1 MQDHPNEAGELDIDP
16 VSRKAIV
23 AACVGTAIEYY
34 DLFVYLYFATTIA
47 KLFFPVGN
55 DFVSLLTAVGA
66 FGLSFIAK
74 PVGAL
79 VFSNYAD
86 RVSRKSALT
95 ATLTLM
101 AIGIGMIAFAPTYAT
116 IGIAAPLIVILAR
129 LIQAFST
136 GASTRPRPR
145 SSSSVR
151 RRGCAAIIPAS
162 TSPPSV

>member
-74 PVGAL
+74 PVGRW
-79 VFSNYAD
+79 S
-86 RVSRKSALT
+86 SAIT
-95 ATLTLM
+95 P
-101 AIGIGMIAFAPTYAT
+101 IGS
-116 IGIAAPLIVILAR
+116 AAN
-129 LIQAFST
+129 
-136 GASTRPRPR
+136 
-145 SSSSVR
+145 
-151 RRGCAAIIPAS
+151 
-162 TSPPSV
+162 PP